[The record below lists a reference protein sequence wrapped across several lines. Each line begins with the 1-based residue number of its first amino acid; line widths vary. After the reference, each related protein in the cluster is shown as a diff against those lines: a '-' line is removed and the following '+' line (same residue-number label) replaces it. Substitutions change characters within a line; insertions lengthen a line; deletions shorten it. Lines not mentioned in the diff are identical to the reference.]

1 MTGNST
7 KNRRIVTVVL
17 RDARTDSLAIP
28 KHQLYPL
35 LPERQT
41 ATTKDEQL

>member
-28 KHQLYPL
+28 KHRLYPL